1 MAREIAPLQIAQFGA
16 GRIGQIH
23 AASIAATPGVRLR
36 YVIDVNA
43 EAAQKL
49 AARYGAKACSEKEA
63 FADRKVGAVLI
74 ASSTDTHARLAIAA
88 AQAGKAIFCE
98 KPIDLSLAKVDSC
111 IKEVEKAGVPMFVGF
126 NRRFDPSF
134 SALKRRLDAG
144 EIGAVEQV
152 VISSRD
158 PGPPP
163 PAYIKVSGGMFRD
176 MTIHDFDMARW
187 LLGEE
192 PVEVFAMGE
201 CLVDRKIG
209 AAGDID
215 SAMVLLRTAS
225 DRMCHI
231 NNSRR
236 AAYGY
241 DQRIEVAGAKGM
253 LRAENLG
260 ETTVE
265 HFGPKGTVSDRPLDF
280 FLERYAQAYRA
291 EMAAFVAALEKGSAM
306 PVGARDGRQ
315 ALVLAEAALKSHK
328 TGQAVKVDG

>member
-1 MAREIAPLQIAQFGA
+1 
-16 GRIGQIH
+16 
-23 AASIAATPGVRLR
+23 
-36 YVIDVNA
+36 
-43 EAAQKL
+43 
-49 AARYGAKACSEKEA
+49 
-63 FADRKVGAVLI
+63 
-74 ASSTDTHARLAIAA
+74 
-88 AQAGKAIFCE
+88 GKAIFCE
-98 KPIDLSLAKVDSC
+98 KPIDLSLSKVDSC
-111 IKEVEKAGVPMFVGF
+111 LEEIEKAGVPMFVGF

-134 SALKRRLDAG
+134 SALKARLDAG

-163 PAYIKVSGGMFRD
+163 LSYIKVSGGMFRD

-225 DRMCHI
+225 DKMCHI

-241 DQRIEVAGAKGM
+241 DQRIEALGSKGM
-253 LRAENLG
+253 LRAENIG

-265 HFGPKGTVSDRPLDF
+265 HFGGRGTLADRPLEF
-280 FLERYAQAYRA
+280 FLERYAEAYRA
-291 EMAAFVAALEKGSAM
+291 EMAAFVLALQRQTPM

-315 ALVLAEAALKSHK
+315 ALVLAEAALQSHK
-328 TGQAVKVDG
+328 KKRPVKLA

>member
-1 MAREIAPLQIAQFGA
+1 MLEIAQFGA

-23 AASIAATPGVRLR
+23 ASNIAAMKDVRLR
-36 YVIDVNA
+36 YVVDVNA

-49 AARYGAKACSEKEA
+49 AARYGAKVVTEGDA
-63 FADRKVGAVLI
+63 FADRAVDAVLI

-88 AQAGKAIFCE
+88 ARAGKAIFCE

-111 IKEVEKAGVPMFVGF
+111 LKEVEKAGVPMFVGF

-134 SALKRRLDAG
+134 AALKRRLDAG

-158 PGPPP
+158 PAPPP
-163 PAYIKVSGGMFRD
+163 PAYVKVSGGMFRD

-253 LRAENLG
+253 LRAENVG

-265 HFGPKGTVSDRPLDF
+265 HFGARGTLSDRPLDF
-280 FLERYAQAYRA
+280 FLERYADAYRA
-291 EMAAFVAALEKGSAM
+291 EMAAFLRALKEKAPM
-306 PVGARDGRQ
+306 PVGAHDGRQ
-315 ALVLAEAALKSHK
+315 ALVLAEAALQSLRKK
-328 TGQAVKVDG
+328 QPVKLG

>member
-1 MAREIAPLQIAQFGA
+1 MLEIAQFGA

-23 AASIAATPGVRLR
+23 AANIAAMKDVRLR
-36 YVIDVNA
+36 YIVDLNA
-43 EAAQKL
+43 DAARKL
-49 AARYGAKACSEKEA
+49 AARYRARVVAERDA
-63 FADRKVGAVLI
+63 LADREVGAVLI

-98 KPIDLSLAKVDSC
+98 KPIDLSLKKVDGC
-111 IKEVEKAGVPMFVGF
+111 LAEVEKAGVPMFVGF

-134 SALKRRLDAG
+134 SALKARLDAG

-163 PAYIKVSGGMFRD
+163 LSYIKVSGGMFRD

-215 SAMVLLRTAS
+215 SVMVLLRTGS

-241 DQRIEVAGAKGM
+241 DQRIEVFGARGM

-265 HFGPKGTVSDRPLDF
+265 HFGPRGTVADRPLDF
-280 FLERYAQAYRA
+280 FLERYADAYRA
-291 EMAAFVAALEKGSAM
+291 EMAAFVRALTQSTPM
-306 PVGARDGRQ
+306 PVGAKDGRQ
-315 ALVLAEAALKSHK
+315 ALVLAEAALQSHK
-328 TGQAVKVDG
+328 KKQAIRIG